1 MNETAVVKQCLQ
13 VLSYLH
19 IYAWR
24 NNTQGTYLKAKNA
37 YMFHGKRGVADI
49 IGLLPSGRFLA
60 VEVKAPKKLKGQSE
74 VQKEFQAEI
83 EKNGGIYLLVDSA
96 ELLQQKLSEV
106 IK

>member
-49 IGLLPSGRFLA
+49 IGLFPNGRFLA
-60 VEVKAPKKLKGQSE
+60 VEVKAPNKLNGQSE
-74 VQKEFQAEI
+74 SQKEFETEI
-83 EKNGGIYLLVDSA
+83 IKNGGVYLLVDSA
-96 ELLQQKLSEV
+96 ELLQQKISEV
-106 IK
+106 TK

>member
-60 VEVKAPKKLKGQSE
+60 VEVKAPNKLKGQSE